1 MFNLARLDSFRSS
14 DFRLQTSDFRL
25 PEGAHLPAGRLTPPT
40 ARKYKPNVPTITE
53 LFSLKD
59 RVAIVT
65 GGSRGIGLEMAEG
78 LAEAGASLMLCARRD
93 EWLTP
98 TITDLRA
105 RGIKAEGV
113 LCDVAKAADVQAV
126 VDKTMSVFGK
136 VDILV
141 NNAGVTWAAE
151 PQDMPIDKWQ
161 KVVDINLTGA
171 FLFAQAAG
179 REMLKREYG
188 RIINI
193 ASVSGLQSSTNGPH
207 YVGYAAS
214 KAGLF
219 GLTRELAASRGRQG
233 IRVNG
238 IAPGFFHSRL
248 ADPAI
253 PLAEPSIKA
262 RNPIPRVGA
271 AGELKGVAVFLASDA
286 SNYITGQV
294 IVVDGGRTIV

>member
-1 MFNLARLDSFRSS
+1 MTRDV
-14 DFRLQTSDFRL
+14 
-25 PEGAHLPAGRLTPPT
+25 
-40 ARKYKPNVPTITE
+40 KE
-53 LFSLKD
+53 LFDLTG

-65 GGSRGIGLEMAEG
+65 GGSRGLGKEMAEG

-98 TITDLRA
+98 TLVEFRE
-105 RGIKAEGV
+105 RGFNVEGL
-113 LCDVAKAADVQAV
+113 LCDVSNPEHVQAV
-126 VDKTMSVFGK
+126 VDKTVNAFGK
-136 VDILV
+136 VDVLV
-141 NNAGVTWAAE
+141 NNAGISWGE
-151 PQDMPIDKWQ
+151 RPERMPLDKWQ
-161 KVVDINLTGA
+161 KVLDVNLTGA

-188 RIINI
+188 RIINVS
-193 ASVSGLQSSTNGPH
+193 SVSGLQSSADGPH

-219 GLTRELAASRGRQG
+219 GLTRELAATWGRQG
-233 IRVNG
+233 IRVNA

-248 ADPAI
+248 ADAVI
-253 PLAEPSIKA
+253 EYAEPAIKA
-262 RNPIPRVGA
+262 RSPIPRVGD

-286 SNYITGQV
+286 SNYITGQT